1 MRIPFLHASTR
12 ELYEFAHGQ
21 VTGSG
26 PLKRHLESCEQCRSE
41 VRVLRELRSIVSDTG
56 PTRPSD
62 ALLERIRRRIANNE
76 PVVLPIADPSPQ
88 ASWQVAASIAAVIVI
103 CALVW
108 ALWPKQT
115 VRGSTL
121 YGELRFTPNHL
132 VTGKRIEV
140 EYRVG
145 SILSGVDRVVL
156 RARFRTMSDQ
166 PYAYATK
173 QTVAAEL
180 TPDAGGVFRGSFT
193 IPDSAVYAAFTVEN
207 KEGTRVDHNEWRL
220 WDLLRETQSGKATF
234 DALEQQANDLF
245 GRNMEEALRV
255 TQKRAVLYPEL
266 PQSWG
271 SVAALE
277 RFMLG
282 KPHDDSSMA
291 SHIARLYRF
300 DDEFRRL
307 PKVPYDEM
315 EGIRTYAVQVQDSGA
330 PRVRQI
336 RRYWLKREEADSSRT
351 IQARIMRGF
360 AFSDSARVA
369 PAKFLPVLDSLWQ
382 ADGRV
387 LWFLPGNAWVFSR
400 NSRNDRATLLWTDR
414 LAAYMPGLASYNYG
428 ELLKTPSLRDSAL
441 IRLRAS
447 LPALYRRQDSL
458 RPLELSVEEEARID
472 ARTASEILKSIGTA
486 LVAEGKI
493 REGLDTLDLAS
504 RGVWDANLFRQIAEV
519 RLSARDTLGSLPLFA
534 FVAADPGS
542 TRAFADSV
550 LARFRGSVH
559 RARWTALVDSASRE
573 MRKRVLR
580 DAISRAYDS
589 TARLINPS
597 GRPVALRQLA
607 SGKVVV
613 FTFWS
618 RYCGISRQQQIPALD
633 RLSTALARY
642 GVTLVAIGEE
652 PPSPDLAQFFQ
663 KQRVMVPL
671 YYDRWR
677 EAGRAF
683 SQWGT
688 PQYDIVDSEGRI
700 RFARTSQAKVLAQ
713 AAALSQEHNQ
723 PTN

>member
-21 VTGSG
+21 ATGNG
-26 PLKRHLESCEQCRSE
+26 PLKRHLETCERCRTE
-41 VRVLRELRSIVSDTG
+41 VRALRELRSKVSDIG
-56 PTRPSD
+56 PSHPSE
-62 ALLERIRRRIANNE
+62 ALLERIRHRIANNE

-121 YGELRFTPNHL
+121 YGELRFTPSHL

-140 EYRVG
+140 EYRAG

-180 TPDAGGVFRGSFT
+180 APDVRGVFRGTFT
-193 IPDSAVYAAFTVEN
+193 VPDSVIYAAFALEN
-207 KEGTRVDHNEWRL
+207 KEGTRIDHNDWRL
-220 WDLLRETQSGKATF
+220 WDLLRETQAGKPTF

-245 GRNMEEALRV
+245 GRSLEEALRV
-255 TQKRAVLYPEL
+255 IQKTAVLYPEL

-271 SVAALE
+271 SVAAYE

-282 KPHDDSSMA
+282 KPHDDSTMA
-291 SHIARLYRF
+291 SHLARLFRF
-300 DDEFRRL
+300 DDEFRKL

-315 EGIRTYAVQVQDSGA
+315 EGIRTYAVQVEDSGA
-330 PRVRQI
+330 PRVREI
-336 RRYWLKREEADSSRT
+336 RRYWLKREEGDTSRT
-351 IQARIMRGF
+351 IRARIMRGF
-360 AFSDSARVA
+360 ALSDSARVA
-369 PAKFLPVLDSLWQ
+369 PAKFLPALDSLWK

-387 LWFLPGNAWVFSR
+387 LSFLPQNAWVFSR
-400 NSRNDRATLLWTDR
+400 NAGNDRATLLWTDR
-414 LAAYMPGLASYNYG
+414 LAAFMPGLATYYYG

-441 IRLRAS
+441 IRLRARLPS
-447 LPALYRRQDSL
+447 LYSQQDSL
-458 RPLELSVEEEARID
+458 RPLELSVEEQARAD

-486 LVAEGKI
+486 LVAAGKA
-493 REGLDTLDLAS
+493 REGLDTLDLAA
-504 RGVWDANLFRQIAEV
+504 RDVWDANLFRQIAEV
-519 RLSARDTLGSLPLFA
+519 RLAAGDTSGSLPLFA
-534 FVAADPGS
+534 FAAADPGS

-550 LARFRGSVH
+550 LARVRSSAQ
-559 RARWTALVDSASRE
+559 RARWPALMDSASRE

-580 DAISRAYDS
+580 EAISRAYDS
-589 TARLINPS
+589 TARVINSS
-597 GRPVALRQLA
+597 GRPVALGELA
-607 SGKVVV
+607 RGKVVV

-618 RYCGISRQQQIPALD
+618 RYCGPSRQQQIPALD

-642 GVTLVAIGEE
+642 GVTLVPIGEE
-652 PPSPDLAQFFQ
+652 PPSPDLSEFFQ
-663 KQRVMVPL
+663 KQKVTAPL

>member
-1 MRIPFLHASTR
+1 MIFPFLHASTR
-12 ELYEFAHGQ
+12 ELYRFAYGQ
-21 VTGSG
+21 ATDNG
-26 PLKRHLESCEQCRSE
+26 PLKRHLETCEQCRSE
-41 VRVLRELRSIVSDTG
+41 IRILRELRSKVSGMG
-56 PTRPSD
+56 PARPSE
-62 ALLERIRRRIANNE
+62 ALLDRIRRRIANNE
-76 PVVLPIADPSPQ
+76 LVVLPIADPPRQ
-88 ASWQVAASIAAVIVI
+88 DSWQVAASIASVVVI

-108 ALWPKQT
+108 ALSPKTT
-115 VRGSTL
+115 VRGTTL

-132 VTGKRIEV
+132 VSGKRIDV
-140 EYRVG
+140 EYHAG
-145 SILSGVDRVVL
+145 SILRGVDRVVL
-156 RARFRTMSDQ
+156 RARFRTVSDQ
-166 PYAYATK
+166 PYSYATR
-173 QTVAAEL
+173 QIVAAEL
-180 TPDAGGVFRGSFT
+180 TPDARGVFRGSFT
-193 IPDSAVYAAFTVEN
+193 VPDSVVYAAFGVEN
-207 KEGTRVDHNEWRL
+207 EGGTRVDHNEWRL
-220 WDLLRETQSGKATF
+220 WDLLREAHSGKPTF
-234 DALEQQANDLF
+234 EALEQQANDLF
-245 GRNMEEALRV
+245 GRSMEEALRV
-255 TQKRAVLYPEL
+255 TQERAVLYPEL

-271 SVAALE
+271 PVAALE

-282 KPHDDSSMA
+282 KPHDDSTMA

-300 DDEFRRL
+300 DDEFRKL
-307 PKVPYDEM
+307 AKVPYDEM
-315 EGIRTYAVQVQDSGA
+315 EGIRTYAVQIQDSGA
-330 PRVRQI
+330 PRVREI
-336 RRYWLKREEADSSRT
+336 RRYWLKREKGDSSRT

-387 LWFLPGNAWVFSR
+387 LWFLPKNAWVFSR
-400 NSRNDRATLLWTDR
+400 NAGNDRATLLWTDR
-414 LAAYMPGLASYNYG
+414 LAAFLPGLATYQYE

-447 LPALYRRQDSL
+447 LPALHRRQDSL
-458 RPLELSVEEEARID
+458 RPLELSVEEQARID

-504 RGVWDANLFRQIAEV
+504 RDVWDANLFRQIAEV
-519 RLSARDTLGSLPLFA
+519 KLAARDTLGSLPLLA
-534 FVAADPGS
+534 FVAVDPGS
-542 TRAFADSV
+542 TPAFADSV
-550 LARFRGSVH
+550 LARFRGSPQ
-559 RARWTALVDSASRE
+559 RARWTALIDSASRE

-580 DAISRAYDS
+580 DAISRAYDA

-607 SGKVVV
+607 NGKVVV

-642 GVTLVAIGEE
+642 GVTLVPIGEE
-652 PPSPDLAQFFQ
+652 APSPDLSQFLH
-663 KQRVMVPL
+663 KQRVTVPL

-713 AAALSQEHNQ
+713 AAALSQEQTRPN
-723 PTN
+723 N